1 MRIPGHF
8 RFSILFGP
16 ALFGLAALHAS
27 ASYEIKPGDTLSG
40 IAESKYGSIE
50 KWKQLYE
57 LNKDSIKDPH
67 WIYPGQRL
75 RLLTDEKLDLVAS
88 NGVIPVRIKKQS
100 QEWRLLPQQA
110 WERFVF
116 KTDPYID
123 PNGFDRRST
132 IGKRF
137 SDRTIATMAIAP
149 DRIAIIGAING
160 SRSNFSEISLGEQVF
175 IRADESVQVGTTY
188 SVTTGPEKASSSRDG
203 RVGFIYGILGKVKV
217 IGVRDGLF
225 IGTITAL
232 YHPIERGN
240 LLIPEVQ
247 SLVFPKNIP
256 CPTPVNA
263 SIMVSKNSIKS
274 LIGQQRLVFLDVGTN
289 EGVKPGMIFRQYLHR
304 DPFTRDKLSSRDFMI
319 ESELQVLS
327 SQEQFSI
334 AIVIHSR
341 SGVHDEDE
349 VIGLTDLRDFDRNQG
364 LQTVLQEH
372 APDPGMDELDRLDST
387 EGIGEKESQEL
398 RQLETWSK
406 QTPSEGTGLLV
417 DDVKREFL
425 NPSRAS
431 APEMG
436 DEAAPNDQSD
446 QPVSPPPQTV
456 PEAIPEATPEPAPE
470 ATPSAPPPSEP
481 APEPLPPVASPG
493 NVEPS
498 PTPSSP

>member
-1 MRIPGHF
+1 MKVPGRYRISF
-8 RFSILFGP
+8 ILGP
-16 ALFGLAALHAS
+16 ALFGLATLNAS
-27 ASYEIKPGDTLSG
+27 ANYEIKTGDTLSS
-40 IAESKYGSIE
+40 IALSKYGTLN
-50 KWKQLYE
+50 KWKDLYE
-57 LNKDSIKDPH
+57 LNKAEIKDPH

-75 RLLTDEKLDLVAS
+75 KLLTDDKLELLAS
-88 NGVIPVRIKKQS
+88 NGVIPVKVKKQS
-100 QEWRLLPQQA
+100 QEWRLLPQQT
-110 WERFVF
+110 WEKFVF

-137 SDRTIATMAIAP
+137 SDRTMAPMAIAP

-188 SVTTGPEKASSSRDG
+188 SVTGGPEKVSSSRDG

-247 SLVFPKNIP
+247 SLVFPKNVP

-263 SIMVSKNSIKS
+263 SIMVSKGASNS

-289 EGVKPGMIFRQYLHR
+289 EGIKPGMIFRHYLHR
-304 DPFTRDKLSSRDFMI
+304 DPFTHDKLSSRDFMI

-341 SGVHDEDE
+341 SGVHNEDE
-349 VIGLTDLRDFDRNQG
+349 VVGLTDLRDFDRNQG
-364 LQTVLQEH
+364 LQSVLQEH
-372 APDPGMDELDRLDST
+372 APEPGMDELDRLDST
-387 EGIGEKESQEL
+387 EGIGEKEFQEL

-406 QTPSEGTGLLV
+406 QTPSEGTGIHV
-417 DDVKREFL
+417 DDIKREVL
-425 NPSRAS
+425 NPSKAS
-431 APEMG
+431 APEVG
-436 DEAAPNDQSD
+436 EELAPNDQSD
-446 QPVSPPPQTV
+446 HPVTPPPQT
-456 PEAIPEATPEPAPE
+456 APEATPAPSPE
-470 ATPSAPPPSEP
+470 ATPSATPNEPAPEP

-493 NVEPS
+493 NAEPS
-498 PTPSSP
+498 PTPASP

>member
-1 MRIPGHF
+1 MMLPS
-8 RFSILFGP
+8 RFQITLILGP
-16 ALFGLAALHAS
+16 VLFGLAAVTAS

-40 IAESKYGSIE
+40 IASSHYGSLE
-50 KWKQLYE
+50 KWKELYE
-57 LNKDSIKDPH
+57 LNKEAIKDPH

-75 RLLTDEKLDLVAS
+75 RLLPDEKIELVAS
-88 NGVIPVRIKKQS
+88 NGVIPVKTKKQS
-100 QEWRLLPQQA
+100 QEWRLLPQQI
-110 WERFVF
+110 WEKFVF

-132 IGKRF
+132 IGNRF
-137 SDRTIATMAIAP
+137 SDRTMATMAIAP

-160 SRSNFSEISLGEQVF
+160 SRSNFSQISLGEQVF

-247 SLVFPKNIP
+247 SLIFPKNIP

-263 SIMVSKNSIKS
+263 SIMVSKSANKS

-289 EGVKPGMIFRQYLHR
+289 EGIKPGMIFRHYLHR
-304 DPFTRDKLSSRDFMI
+304 DPFTHDKLSSRDFMI

-349 VIGLTDLRDFDRNQG
+349 VVGLTDLRDFDRNQG

-372 APDPGMDELDRLDST
+372 APEPGMDELDRLDST
-387 EGIGEKESQEL
+387 EGIGDKEFQEL

-406 QTPSEGTGLLV
+406 QTPSEGTGLKA
-417 DDVKREFL
+417 DDIKREIL
-425 NPSRAS
+425 NPSKNS

-436 DEAAPNDQSD
+436 DENAPNDLSD
-446 QPVSPPPQTV
+446 HPVSPPPQTV
-456 PEAIPEATPEPAPE
+456 PEPTPTPTPEATPE
-470 ATPSAPPPSEP
+470 ATPSATPAEP
-481 APEPLPPVASPG
+481 APEPLPPVVSPG
-493 NVEPS
+493 NAEPS
-498 PTPSSP
+498 PTPASP